1 MRLTAVERTGG
12 RRRGERSVNVVV
24 VVGLRAA
31 ALPFIALYRLCTT
44 AVAGPWARVAVAVLF
59 AL

>member
-12 RRRGERSVNVVV
+12 RRRGERSVNVV